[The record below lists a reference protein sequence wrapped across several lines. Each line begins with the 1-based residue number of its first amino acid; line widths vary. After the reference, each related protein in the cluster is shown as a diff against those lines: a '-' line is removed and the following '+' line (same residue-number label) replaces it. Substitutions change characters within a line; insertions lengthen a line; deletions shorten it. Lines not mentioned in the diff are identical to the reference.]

1 MFAVVALRSTTVLAT
16 MESVSGD
23 TAVDR
28 GGDVARIRG
37 RKLLALL
44 PERYEA
50 HPEFSCAGRNELGYL
65 LTLSLAECAAKC
77 EEYPTCISFD
87 FKTPTADWTS
97 TSAYSCNLSET
108 CTKELAATD
117 LAYTL
122 FVKLPRCVEVAPSH
136 WNFVAGTEFRVS
148 TATTP
153 DYIHFT
159 PGGCWQVTNEGYV
172 QGNVST
178 TPGVT
183 YVVKVELG
191 VMYIPPDVGVA
202 SNSRSLKTTVGQASQ
217 TFNAS
222 ALVPRSDRSLYE
234 WVEAAT
240 FTAAANS
247 LSTTLRFEEGDYNCM
262 DMKDVELCAVCDASA
277 PIANGDV
284 GNCTSVLLSGES
296 CTPTCETGY
305 LLMGGRSCVS
315 GTNDDTAVCVIPS
328 PVGRYVRLNLNNYL
342 HFSEMIVWLPGD
354 PGTDLAAGKTV
365 TGSAEGHGGTYAGLV
380 DGDRN
385 TYYHSSGAANSW
397 VMVDLGEETAI
408 GGIYIYYHGGH
419 FSRNIG
425 LEAEILDAQQN
436 TVLTTAAVTEGRR
449 GYLLDF
455 SQGYSSPVDAKQWR
469 ALDRAYTSND
479 IRVPRCDASSPPAN
493 GDVGNCTSVLVHG
506 NSCTPTC
513 DTGYLLM
520 GERSCVD
527 GTTVDTAACVIPPPP
542 PSPPLPPSPPPPPS
556 PPSPPPPPAPLPPA
570 LRLHLVADDINTT
583 SHADMVWRDKS
594 TFGNDL
600 KPHLAAPEV
609 IEDAFNGHKAL
620 RFGFSDY
627 FQDGVEGFSCMRLD
641 PLSSDNLLTYGSMSH
656 WSFPGVTVF
665 AVIEPRPVPWGG
677 DDDPLDF
684 VFDFGEF
691 PARGFGLAW
700 HENERTLYSPTEHG
714 GEVRRSAEP
723 RENKKYVVA
732 IQYTFGQDGHVRALT
747 QFTTRL
753 GRADLIDPTEIN
765 GAAQGFSVQG
775 FTPATVAHEQ
785 SPFSVGCMS
794 KENTAGGAK
803 GKRVFR
809 GDIAELRL
817 YVGLLPLDEVFAIR
831 DGLVDKYVPEC
842 ERGCSLLT
850 RRGLSQVD
858 RYDEPAVTAPT
869 P

>member
-1 MFAVVALRSTTVLAT
+1 M
-16 MESVSGD
+16 
-23 TAVDR
+23 
-28 GGDVARIRG
+28 
-37 RKLLALL
+37 
-44 PERYEA
+44 
-50 HPEFSCAGRNELGYL
+50 
-65 LTLSLAECAAKC
+65 
-77 EEYPTCISFD
+77 
-87 FKTPTADWTS
+87 
-97 TSAYSCNLSET
+97 
-108 CTKELAATD
+108 
-117 LAYTL
+117 
-122 FVKLPRCVEVAPSH
+122 
-136 WNFVAGTEFRVS
+136 
-148 TATTP
+148 
-153 DYIHFT
+153 
-159 PGGCWQVTNEGYV
+159 
-172 QGNVST
+172 
-178 TPGVT
+178 
-183 YVVKVELG
+183 
-191 VMYIPPDVGVA
+191 
-202 SNSRSLKTTVGQASQ
+202 
-217 TFNAS
+217 
-222 ALVPRSDRSLYE
+222 
-234 WVEAAT
+234 
-240 FTAAANS
+240 
-247 LSTTLRFEEGDYNCM
+247 
-262 DMKDVELCAVCDASA
+262 
-277 PIANGDV
+277 
-284 GNCTSVLLSGES
+284 
-296 CTPTCETGY
+296 
-305 LLMGGRSCVS
+305 
-315 GTNDDTAVCVIPS
+315 
-328 PVGRYVRLNLNNYL
+328 
-342 HFSEMIVWLPGD
+342 
-354 PGTDLAAGKTV
+354 
-365 TGSAEGHGGTYAGLV
+365 
-380 DGDRN
+380 
-385 TYYHSSGAANSW
+385 
-397 VMVDLGEETAI
+397 
-408 GGIYIYYHGGH
+408 
-419 FSRNIG
+419 
-425 LEAEILDAQQN
+425 
-436 TVLTTAAVTEGRR
+436 
-449 GYLLDF
+449 
-455 SQGYSSPVDAKQWR
+455 
-469 ALDRAYTSND
+469 
-479 IRVPRCDASSPPAN
+479 
-493 GDVGNCTSVLVHG
+493 
-506 NSCTPTC
+506 
-513 DTGYLLM
+513 
-520 GERSCVD
+520 
-527 GTTVDTAACVIPPPP
+527 
-542 PSPPLPPSPPPPPS
+542 
-556 PPSPPPPPAPLPPA
+556 

-583 SHADMVWRDKS
+583 SHADMIWRDKS

-641 PLSSDNLLTYGSMSH
+641 PLSSDNLLTYGMSH

>member
-1 MFAVVALRSTTVLAT
+1 MFAIVALRSTTVLAT

-23 TAVDR
+23 TAVDH

-136 WNFVAGTEFRVS
+136 WNFIAGTEFRVS

-172 QGNVST
+172 EGNVST

-191 VMYIPPDVGVA
+191 VVYIPPELGVV
-202 SNSRSLKTTVGQASQ
+202 SNSPSLKTTVGQASQ

-262 DMKDVELCAVCDASA
+262 DMKDVELCPVCDASA

-284 GNCTSVLLSGES
+284 GNCTSVLVYGES
-296 CTPTCETGY
+296 CTPTCDTGY

-315 GTNDDTAVCVIPS
+315 GT
-328 PVGRYVRLNLNNYL
+328 
-342 HFSEMIVWLPGD
+342 
-354 PGTDLAAGKTV
+354 
-365 TGSAEGHGGTYAGLV
+365 
-380 DGDRN
+380 
-385 TYYHSSGAANSW
+385 
-397 VMVDLGEETAI
+397 
-408 GGIYIYYHGGH
+408 
-419 FSRNIG
+419 
-425 LEAEILDAQQN
+425 
-436 TVLTTAAVTEGRR
+436 
-449 GYLLDF
+449 
-455 SQGYSSPVDAKQWR
+455 
-469 ALDRAYTSND
+469 
-479 IRVPRCDASSPPAN
+479 
-493 GDVGNCTSVLVHG
+493 
-506 NSCTPTC
+506 
-513 DTGYLLM
+513 
-520 GERSCVD
+520 
-527 GTTVDTAACVIPPPP
+527 TVDTAACVTAPPP
-542 PSPPLPPSPPPPPS
+542 PSPP

-594 TFGNDL
+594 SFGNDL

-620 RFGFSDY
+620 RFGFSDF

-714 GEVRRSAEP
+714 GEVRRSAES

-831 DGLVDKYVPEC
+831 DGLVEKYVPEC
-842 ERGCSLLT
+842 DQGCSLLT

-858 RYDEPAVTAPT
+858 RYDEPAATAPT
-869 P
+869 PEAYKCVADGECVSARYIRIYKTESAADKTINLLELAAWSSSFPDVNLAAGKDVTCSPACRHYGGGALLVDGSTNTDVAHSCYEGTSGTRGDLAEGACASTIPKSMEIDLGQEYLIDGVLIVNRLNAYRTRVEDMKVDFKDADGNVVLTTAAIASDKNGYDGYVMDLTKEGDSLNDAGEFDAWKYIPEGDVVEAANFDWRPYRR